1 MIRPISDM
9 PAGVLGF
16 EAVGDIET
24 DDYANV
30 MVPAVEEAIEQHGK
44 VRIVYML
51 GPEFEEYEAGAK
63 WEGRQAG
70 RTPPGIL
77 RAHGDRHRRRM
88 GAACDQG
95 HQRALAWEARAF
107 PLAELEA
114 AKRWAAA
121 EADDRRD

>member
-1 MIRPISDM
+1 MIRPISDL

-16 EAVGDIET
+16 EAVGDIEA

-51 GPEFEEYEAGAK
+51 GPEFDEYEAGAK
-63 WEGRQAG
+63 WEDVKLGARHPASFERMAIVTDAG
-70 RTPPGIL
+70 W
-77 RAHGDRHRRRM
+77 A
-88 GAACDQG
+88 
-95 HQRALAWEARAF
+95 QRATKVFSVLWPGKARAF

-114 AKRWAAA
+114 AKSWAAA
-121 EADDRRD
+121 DGDD